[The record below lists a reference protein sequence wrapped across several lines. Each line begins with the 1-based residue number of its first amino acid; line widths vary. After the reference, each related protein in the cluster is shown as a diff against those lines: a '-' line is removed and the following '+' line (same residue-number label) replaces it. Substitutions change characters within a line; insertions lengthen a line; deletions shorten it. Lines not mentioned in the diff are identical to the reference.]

1 MTNEKIEFCNLAID
15 EIQIGMSATHSHTV
29 TDSDVKSFAAI
40 SGDNNPLHLN
50 DEFATNSKF
59 GARIAH
65 GMYLASFF
73 PALMG
78 NQITGPGSVYVSQNL
93 RFKKPVYLGDTVIA
107 EVIVSSV
114 NAVKRRVFFNTV
126 CSVNG
131 SVVID
136 GEAEVFIPKPRRTSE
151 QE

>member
-1 MTNEKIEFCNLAID
+1 MTTEKKEFRSLTID
-15 EIQIGMSATHSHTV
+15 EIQIGMRATYSHTV
-29 TDSDVKSFAAI
+29 TDADVKSFAAL

-93 RFKKPVYLGDTVIA
+93 RFKKPVYLGDTVVA
-107 EVIVSSV
+107 EVIVSSINV
-114 NAVKRRVFFNTV
+114 AKKRVFFNTV

-131 SVVID
+131 YIVID

-151 QE
+151 